1 MTYAIQN
8 SELKALNDFA
18 ASDPSALEKLAAD
31 PQAVLAEFGLDID
44 EATSAALAQNL
55 EARRPEPGDRSGLE
69 ARKALDT
76 SAQAAV
82 VHIDL

>member
-18 ASDPSALEKLAAD
+18 ANDPSALEKLAAN

-55 EARRPEPGDRSGLE
+55 EAR
-69 ARKALDT
+69 KALDT
-76 SAQAAV
+76 SAQASV
-82 VHIDL
+82 VHIDV